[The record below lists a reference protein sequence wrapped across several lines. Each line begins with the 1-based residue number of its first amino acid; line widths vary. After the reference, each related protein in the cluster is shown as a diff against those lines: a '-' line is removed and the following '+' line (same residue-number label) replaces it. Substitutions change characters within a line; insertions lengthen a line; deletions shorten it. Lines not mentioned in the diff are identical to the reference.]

1 MLRRAEPGLFAVD
14 EAHLVSQWG
23 HDFRPDYMRLSA
35 QADYLQ
41 VPVRMALTATA
52 AQPVRDEIVRRLGLR
67 EPEIVV
73 GDFDRP
79 HIALSAR
86 RLQTVE
92 DKHRELVAAAAEFER
107 DDRGVLVQ
115 IPEGNRPELVVFL
128 VHLHMHAVGFAA
140 PAQPDNFGQSCRV
153 PNLFLDFGSR

>member
-1 MLRRAEPGLFAVD
+1 
-14 EAHLVSQWG
+14 
-23 HDFRPDYMRLSA
+23 MRLSA

-67 EPEIVV
+67 KPEIVV

-92 DKHRELVAAAAEFER
+92 DKQRELAAAASEFEGPGSSTPPR
-107 DDRGVLVQ
+107 MPPPR
-115 IPEGNRPELVVFL
+115 RRRTR
-128 VHLHMHAVGFAA
+128 
-140 PAQPDNFGQSCRV
+140 SRV
-153 PNLFLDFGSR
+153 IRSRSTTPGSRRRSAGRR